1 MEFAGGEV
9 TMNTRQVFPSVIGC
23 IAALSLAPQGV
34 AQDAST
40 RSIDHVAGDLYRA
53 VDNAH
58 RTVFLVT
65 SEGIILADPIGTD
78 FATWLKAE
86 LDERFG
92 LPVRYVLYSHYHQDH
107 ASGGA
112 VFEDDAQF
120 IGHENMIPNLEA
132 VAGQVAYAEVR
143 APDITYADRMTVT
156 LGGKTVE
163 MLHALPS
170 HSNDS
175 SIIHFPEERAI
186 FAVDFVNVRRVPFQT
201 MSGAPISA
209 WINANLDMQTRVDY
223 DIAVPAHGRVGTKED
238 VYDTTRYMVD
248 LREAVAEAVA
258 AGLSLEETQATV
270 LMDDYSDWQQW
281 EVWRPLNVQGVY
293 EQLSE

>member
-1 MEFAGGEV
+1 
-9 TMNTRQVFPSVIGC
+9 MNTRPSFSLVAGC
-23 IAALSLAPQGV
+23 IATLGLTQAAG
-34 AQDAST
+34 AQEPPT
-40 RSIDHVAGDLYRA
+40 RSIENVTGDLYRA
-53 VDNAH
+53 IDNAH

-78 FATWLKAE
+78 FAMWLKAE

-92 LPVRYVLYSHYHQDH
+92 LPVRYVLYSHFHQDH

-112 VFEDDAQF
+112 VFEDDARF
-120 IGHENMIPNLEA
+120 IGHENMISNLEG
-132 VAGQVAYAEVR
+132 VAGQEIYSEVR

-163 MLHALPS
+163 MVHALPS

-175 SIIHFPEERAI
+175 SIIHFPDERAA

-201 MSGAPISA
+201 MAGAPISA
-209 WINANLDMQTRVDY
+209 WIDANRDMQARVDY
-223 DIAVPAHGRVGTKED
+223 DIMVPAHGRVGTKED
-238 VYDTTRYMVD
+238 VNDSTQYMLD
-248 LREAVAEAVA
+248 LLEAVTESVE

-270 LMDDYSDWQQW
+270 LMEDYSDWQQW

-293 EQLSE
+293 EQLTE